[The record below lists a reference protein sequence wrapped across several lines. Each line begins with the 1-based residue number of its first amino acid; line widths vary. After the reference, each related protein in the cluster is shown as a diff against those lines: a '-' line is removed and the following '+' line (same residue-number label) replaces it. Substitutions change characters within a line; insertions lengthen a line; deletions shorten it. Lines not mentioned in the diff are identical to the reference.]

1 MVLQSTTSAERALL
15 ERRLLGRLLGLYTE
29 QQRIYGEVLDLSRRQ
44 RDLVQEGEPLARI
57 RRILDAK
64 RTRLATIN
72 RLELTEESSKNEW
85 RQGRRQWSADSR
97 VSLHRALESV
107 GNIIEEIL
115 ACEEENDRELLQQ
128 CR

>member
-1 MVLQSTTSAERALL
+1 MVLQSTTGAERALQ
-15 ERRLLGRLLGLYTE
+15 ERRLLDRLLGLYTE
-29 QQRIYGEVLDLSRRQ
+29 QKRLYGEVLDLSRRQ

-57 RRILDAK
+57 RSILDAK

-72 RLELTEESSKNEW
+72 RLELTEETSKNEW

-107 GNIIEEIL
+107 GNVIEEIL
-115 ACEEENDRELLQQ
+115 ACEEESDRELLHQ

>member
-1 MVLQSTTSAERALL
+1 MVLQSTTSAERTLQ
-15 ERRLLGRLLGLYTE
+15 EHRLLDRLLGLYTE
-29 QQRIYGEVLDLSRRQ
+29 QQRLYGEVLDLSRRQ
-44 RDLVQEGEPLARI
+44 RELVRQGEPLARI
-57 RRILDAK
+57 RSLLDAK

-72 RLELTEESSKNEW
+72 RLEMTEESSKDAW
-85 RQGRRQWSADSR
+85 RRGRRQWSADSR

-107 GNIIEEIL
+107 GNVIEEIL